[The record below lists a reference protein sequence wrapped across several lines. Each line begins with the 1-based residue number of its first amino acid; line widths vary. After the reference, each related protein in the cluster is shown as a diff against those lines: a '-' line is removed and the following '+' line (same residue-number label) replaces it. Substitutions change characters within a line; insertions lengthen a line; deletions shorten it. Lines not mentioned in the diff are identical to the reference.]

1 MADYIVNDEKLN
13 QTAANTMNQYDV
25 AIAQL
30 QAIQTEL
37 RGLVSDGYNTPAAK
51 TDFVDFCEQFFKGYD
66 SVVQGLQGVS
76 KYVKGVGDGFAQ
88 LDRDLGASLRG

>member
-13 QTAANTMNQYDV
+13 QTAASTMNQYDT

-37 RGLVSDGYNTPAAK
+37 RALAADGYNTPHAK
-51 TDFVDFCEQFFKGYD
+51 SDFIPFVDEFFRGYD
-66 SVVQGLQGVS
+66 SVVQGLVGIS
-76 KYVKGVGDGFAQ
+76 KYVKAVGDGFSQ